1 MPQQHQGTASALRL
15 WEVMSRDEQALQAK
29 WVQVTLD
36 KQSVKVLKELL
47 VTAGVD
53 STVLD
58 PKRTW
63 RKDQRCA
70 HLVAPVVSE
79 AEPCLFWCVG
89 KFVDRLCFFFCFG
102 SVLVRGWFLN
112 TTR

>member
-1 MPQQHQGTASALRL
+1 MLQQRQGTASALRL
-15 WEVMSRDEQALQAK
+15 WEVICGDEQALQAK

-63 RKDQRCA
+63 RKDQLC
-70 HLVAPVVSE
+70 VPVVSE
-79 AEPCLFWCVG
+79 AEPCLF
-89 KFVDRLCFFFCFG
+89 
-102 SVLVRGWFLN
+102 
-112 TTR
+112 